1 MRSGIGPTDELNSLG
16 IDVVADVPGVGAH
29 LAEQPFFSAV
39 FAGDAG
45 KLTERTPPV
54 QTMMIVAEPGSAGR
68 PWLHVFPTTFAPGE
82 MSPTG
87 VAFEI
92 NVGLLKPRSRGR
104 VTLASR
110 DPQVAPRIDVNL
122 LADPWDVASM
132 VEGIR
137 LARRLA
143 RTEPLASLHEGEVF
157 PGDAVGDDADALTAV
172 LKAGVSFYNHANG
185 TVRMGPR
192 SDPQAVVD
200 ATGAVRGVSSL
211 SVADASIMP
220 TPPSNVTMLT
230 TMAIAEKVAR
240 DLRTQVCAAR
250 AAVPAAATGVA

>member
-1 MRSGIGPTDELNSLG
+1 MFDSSNDRDGEGVDFLIGGGGSVLG
-16 IDVVADVPGVGAH
+16 DRLSEDSSVGVLLLEAGPDYAAARDVP
-29 LAEQPFFSAV
+29 
-39 FAGDAG
+39 
-45 KLTERTPPV
+45 
-54 QTMMIVAEPGSAGR
+54 
-68 PWLHVFPTTFAPGE
+68 
-82 MSPTG
+82 
-87 VAFEI
+87 
-92 NVGLLKPRSRGR
+92 
-104 VTLASR
+104 
-110 DPQVAPRIDVNL
+110 
-122 LADPWDVASM
+122 M

-143 RTEPLASLHEGEVF
+143 RTEPLASLHESELF
-157 PGDAVGDDADALTAV
+157 PGDAVRDDADTLAPI
-172 LKAGVSFYNHANG
+172 LKASVSFYNHATG

-240 DLRTQVCAAR
+240 DLRTQLYAAR

>member
-1 MRSGIGPTDELNSLG
+1 MAARIPDHIRPGRDEPHRRRVR
-16 IDVVADVPGVGAH
+16 DQRGAAQAAVTGASNAR
-29 LAEQPFFSAV
+29 LA
-39 FAGDAG
+39 G
-45 KLTERTPPV
+45 
-54 QTMMIVAEPGSAGR
+54 
-68 PWLHVFPTTFAPGE
+68 
-82 MSPTG
+82 
-87 VAFEI
+87 
-92 NVGLLKPRSRGR
+92 
-104 VTLASR
+104 
-110 DPQVAPRIDVNL
+110 PQVPPRIDVNL

-143 RTEPLASLHEGEVF
+143 RTEPLASLHEGELF
-157 PGDAVGDDADALTAV
+157 PGDAVSDDADALTPV

-200 ATGAVRGVSSL
+200 ATGAVRGVAGL

-230 TMAIAEKVAR
+230 TMAIAEKIAR
-240 DLRTQVCAAR
+240 DLRTQLYAAR
-250 AAVPAAATGVA
+250 AAVPTVATGAA